1 MSSSASP
8 NLQYAG
14 APAQQPAKKG
24 LAVAALVLGII
35 AILGCLIPVL
45 NVVSIV
51 LALLAIVLGAVA
63 MRAARKGRA
72 GGKGMALAGI
82 ILSVLAIIGAVLAN
96 VLFGA
101 AVESISDSVEQ
112 QQAAD
117 AEAANQFPGATA
129 DDVVA
134 GAGETLTVNDVD
146 VTATAIA
153 PQSNTLG
160 SFLCSTVTYVN
171 NGADQATFNTF
182 DWKLQDPAGAA
193 RTVGLFG
200 DNDLQSG
207 DLAPGGTVSG
217 DVCFEGT
224 GEPGQYILLYEGSL
238 FGTERGAW
246 INTL

>member
-1 MSSSASP
+1 MSTSPP

-14 APAQQPAKKG
+14 APVQQPAKKG
-24 LAVAALVLGII
+24 LAVAALVLGIL

-51 LALLAIVLGAVA
+51 LGIVAIVLGIVA
-63 MRAARKGRA
+63 MRAASKGRA
-72 GGKGMALAGI
+72 GGKGMALVGI
-82 ILSVLAIIGAVLAN
+82 ILSVLAIIGAIIAN

-101 AVESISDSVEQ
+101 AVESISESVEQ
-112 QQAAD
+112 QEAAD
-117 AEAANQFPGATA
+117 AAAAQQFPGATA

-134 GAGETLTVNDVD
+134 QAGETVTVNDVA
-146 VTATAIA
+146 VTTTAIA
-153 PQSNTLG
+153 PQSNSLG
-160 SFLCSTVTYVN
+160 SFVCSSVTYVN
-171 NGADQATFNTF
+171 NGADQATFNLF

-193 RTVGLFG
+193 RTVGIFG

-207 DLAPGGTVSG
+207 DLAPGGTVTG
-217 DVCFEGT
+217 NVCFEGT
-224 GEPGQYILLYEGSL
+224 GDAGQYVLLYEGSI